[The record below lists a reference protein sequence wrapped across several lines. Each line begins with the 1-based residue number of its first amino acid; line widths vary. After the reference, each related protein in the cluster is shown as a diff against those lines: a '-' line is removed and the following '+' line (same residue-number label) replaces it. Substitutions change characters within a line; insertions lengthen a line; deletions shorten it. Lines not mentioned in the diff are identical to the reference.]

1 MGRPKGSKNKP
12 KSDQVVAKENV
23 QEMPVVIS
31 SGSKVYSHSAQE
43 IARLEQVTGLEFS
56 GYVQD
61 DSGVLIPVLMKSG
74 KTREEKIQKVLEMHH
89 G

>member
-12 KSDQVVAKENV
+12 KFNQVVEENV
-23 QEMPVVIS
+23 QEIPVVVS

-43 IARLEQVTGLEFS
+43 IMKLEQSTGLEFS

-74 KTREEKIQKVLEMHH
+74 KTREEKSKKVLEMHH

>member
-12 KSDQVVAKENV
+12 KSDQVVK
-23 QEMPVVIS
+23 EMPVVVS

-43 IARLEQVTGLEFS
+43 IMKLEQSTGLEFS

-61 DSGVLIPVLMKSG
+61 DSGVLIPILMKSG
-74 KTREEKIQKVLEMHH
+74 KTREEKIQKVLELHHH